1 MNRSFGVAMI
11 VLLVAALAAGC
22 AKNRSPAAQS
32 DQVTIVVDNQNFY
45 DATVYLRW
53 YGDRRRLGDVGGFSR
68 KEFQTRWAGSE
79 LQVEVRL
86 LAGRTYRG
94 HRMPV
99 SPGETIEVEL
109 PPNLD
114 RIRSSVISH

>member
-68 KEFQTRWAGSE
+68 KGIPDAMGRIG
-79 LQVEVRL
+79 V
-86 LAGRTYRG
+86 AGRGTAAG
-94 HRMPV
+94 G
-99 SPGETIEVEL
+99 SNL
-109 PPNLD
+109 SWPPD
-114 RIRSSVISH
+114 AGFSG